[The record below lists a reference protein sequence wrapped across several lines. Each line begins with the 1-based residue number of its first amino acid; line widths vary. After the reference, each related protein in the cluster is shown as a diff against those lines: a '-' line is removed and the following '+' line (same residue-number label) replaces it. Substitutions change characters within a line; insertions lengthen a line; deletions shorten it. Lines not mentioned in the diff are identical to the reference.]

1 MQRFHSL
8 PWREL
13 GKHVRILFAGLVW
26 AAVVLSPGPSS
37 AQQAP
42 YTPPA
47 GSQERK
53 AIFDAM
59 RGLGDNHERVFVV
72 RYLKVQNGWAW
83 MMGDP
88 QSPDG
93 KSHYE
98 SESALL
104 RNDGAGWKV
113 LDQPCTEADCD
124 NKKEMA
130 RIRAAYPKAPTGI
143 FP

>member
-1 MQRFHSL
+1 MRRFNLLQWHE
-8 PWREL
+8 RRQY
-13 GKHVRILFAGLVW
+13 GHIVFAGLVW
-26 AAVVLSPGPSS
+26 ASAMLSTGPSC

-42 YTPPA
+42 YTPKA

-59 RGLGDNHERVFVV
+59 RVLGDDHDRVFAV

-83 MMGDP
+83 MLVDP

-104 RNDGAGWKV
+104 RKDHARWKV
-113 LDQPCTEADCD
+113 LDQPCGEADCD
-124 NKKEMA
+124 DKKEMA
-130 RIRAAYPKAPTGI
+130 RIKAAFPQAPAGI

>member
-1 MQRFHSL
+1 MRRFHSS
-8 PWREL
+8 PWQEL
-13 GKHVRILFAGLVW
+13 GKIGRIVFAGLVW
-26 AAVVLSPGPSS
+26 AAVVLSSGPSN
-37 AQQAP
+37 AQEAP
-42 YTPPA
+42 YTPVA

-59 RGLGDNHERVFVV
+59 RAQGDNHDRVFVV

-83 MMGDP
+83 IRADP

-104 RNDGAGWKV
+104 RNDGTGWKV

-124 NKKEMA
+124 DKKEMV
-130 RIRAAYPKAPTGI
+130 RIRAAYPKASAGI

>member
-1 MQRFHSL
+1 MQRFPRL
-8 PWREL
+8 QWQEL
-13 GKHVRILFAGLVW
+13 GKISSIIFAGLVYVS
-26 AAVVLSPGPSS
+26 VVLSGGPAR
-37 AQQAP
+37 AQEAP
-42 YTPPA
+42 YTPAA

-59 RGLGDNHERVFVV
+59 RALGDNHDRVFVV

-83 MMGDP
+83 LTADP

-104 RNDGAGWKV
+104 RNDGTIWKV
-113 LDQPCTEADCD
+113 LDQPCSEADCD

-130 RIRAAYPKAPTGI
+130 RIRAAYPKAPAGI